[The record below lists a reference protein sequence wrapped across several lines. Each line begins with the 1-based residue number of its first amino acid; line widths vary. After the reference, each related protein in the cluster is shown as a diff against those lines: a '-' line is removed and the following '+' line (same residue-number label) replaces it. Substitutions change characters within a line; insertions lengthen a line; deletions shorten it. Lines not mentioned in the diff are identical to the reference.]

1 MGSIASRAALVSPSF
16 AKMPLEDGFMFL
28 ETLKNTIS
36 RAVSS
41 WLRSSKASENSAVT
55 VKKIFAPVNG
65 NLFPLKQSADPA
77 HQQEA
82 LGKGVCIMPLGGKI
96 YAPIDGIIE
105 MLFDTKHAIDVKST
119 EGIEV
124 LIHCGI
130 DTVKLGGKGFT
141 AHVQEGDT
149 VKAGQLLLEYDEDII
164 TRAGYSLE
172 TQVVVTNT
180 AGLKVVT
187 QEKTGDC
194 TVGDLILSIE

>member
-1 MGSIASRAALVSPSF
+1 
-16 AKMPLEDGFMFL
+16 
-28 ETLKNTIS
+28 
-36 RAVSS
+36 
-41 WLRSSKASENSAVT
+41 
-55 VKKIFAPVNG
+55 
-65 NLFPLKQSADPA
+65 
-77 HQQEA
+77 
-82 LGKGVCIMPLGGKI
+82 
-96 YAPIDGIIE
+96 